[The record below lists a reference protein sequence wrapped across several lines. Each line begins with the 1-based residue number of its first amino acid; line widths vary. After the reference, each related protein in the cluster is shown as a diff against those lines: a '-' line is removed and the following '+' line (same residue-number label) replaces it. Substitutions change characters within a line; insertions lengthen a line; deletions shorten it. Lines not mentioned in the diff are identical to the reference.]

1 MTSKKV
7 SINNQ
12 DEWKEFENQEFD
24 LDIFNINSTK
34 IIALT
39 IFYMFV
45 LAFILVI
52 AAYQHP

>member
-1 MTSKKV
+1 MTSKKN
-7 SINNQ
+7 SLNNE

-45 LAFILVI
+45 LAFILMI
-52 AAYQHP
+52 AV